1 MERKQIQPKDAD
13 LEARTPYLY
22 VMPTIVL
29 LALTVI
35 FPLIFS
41 VWVSFHRYN
50 IIQGAKPFIG
60 FGNFIS
66 LFKDRIFWTSVSL
79 TFVYS
84 VVIVA
89 IEIALGYLIAKL
101 FLEKSLFSGL
111 GTTLLLTPILM
122 APVVSGLNWKFMFE
136 PEIGIINY
144 LLSLFDVRPIA
155 WTSQRITAII
165 AVGIAEIW
173 MWTPFCFLV
182 FLAGLRG
189 TDKEVIEA
197 SAVDGVNLWQRE
209 LNVYFPSLKAIVS
222 IIILIRFIDTFRTFD
237 LIYIMTRGGPGVSTY
252 VLSIFAYMIGLNQFE
267 IGKATAISLILL
279 VLIMISTNLI
289 TRLLIGKGQ
298 TK

>member
-1 MERKQIQPKDAD
+1 LERKRVQRKEVD

-22 VMPTIVL
+22 VLPTIGL

-50 IIQGAKPFIG
+50 IIQGARPFIG
-60 FGNFIS
+60 FGNFVS
-66 LFKDRIFWTSVSL
+66 LFKDRIFYSSVSL
-79 TFVYS
+79 TFLYS
-84 VVIVA
+84 VVVVA
-89 IEIALGYLIAKL
+89 IEIALGYLLAKL
-101 FLEKSLFSGL
+101 FMEKSFFSGL

-144 LLSLFDVRPIA
+144 LLSLLNIKAIP
-155 WTSQRITAII
+155 WTSQKLTAII
-165 AVGIAEIW
+165 AVGIAEVW

-197 SAVDGVNLWQRE
+197 SAVDGANLWQRE
-209 LNVYFPSLKAIVS
+209 LNVFFPSLKAIVS

-237 LIYIMTRGGPGVSTY
+237 LIYILTRGGPGVSTY

-279 VLIMISTNLI
+279 ILIMISTDLI
-289 TRLLIGKGQ
+289 TRLLVGKGQ